1 MQQSKDIK
9 QPLISKGKKEKEDPE
24 VDADIESNPKKPVK
38 AVEKAKKNAKA
49 AGTTWGDSDTIKDYG
64 IFYTLKFALPLLWRG
79 GCVVKLQLLVTIL
92 LTLAAKVL
100 AVIHP
105 IVLKFVIDD
114 MTAGVAA
121 YYLICLYIAVRIA
134 AEGCNLSR
142 EISFASISASAEV
155 HIASLVYN
163 HIQNQSLRFHLS
175 RQTGK
180 IIRICSKG
188 SQSFAQILRFALF
201 VIGPLF
207 LEIVLVI
214 VSIGLFFP
222 YWFVIL
228 IVICIVAYITDTYFV
243 TEWRAKFFRRQNLK
257 DNAYVQ
263 KATDSLLNFETVKY
277 FNAERHEEE
286 RYYKALKEYS
296 HENVATTNSMVILN
310 LSQSFLVFVG
320 LLLNLLLAAYM
331 IETDTLRVGDF
342 VLLNTYIL
350 QVYTPLNFLG
360 SFWRWIR
367 QAMVDVEQIFEIL
380 EVDDTIREI
389 PKPKKAIKADGEI
402 EFRNVSFAYEENT
415 DKMII
420 DNISFKVE
428 AGQSVAIVG
437 ATGAGKST
445 IMRLLYRF
453 YDVQEGAILVD
464 GQNIAELKI
473 KELRAKIGIV
483 PQDTVLFNETIKYN
497 LAYGG
502 VSDPAFKEMMEDPTR
517 QEELMNRLRD
527 VARKAQILDF
537 IESKPKKFDEVVGER
552 GLKLSGGEKQ
562 RVAIARA
569 LLKHTPIM
577 LFDEATSALDTA
589 TEKEIQGAINNASK
603 NATTLMIAHRLS
615 TVRECD
621 KIIVLK
627 NGVIAEE
634 GSHRELY
641 QKGGEYRGLWDKQT
655 QQEQREEKQ
664 KEEEQRRA
672 DEREKVLQERA
683 SMRKKKSSMNF
694 MHRKHSQT
702 GK

>member
-1 MQQSKDIK
+1 MEQNKDIK

-24 VDADIESNPKKPVK
+24 VDADIESNPKKPFK

-92 LTLAAKVL
+92 LTLTAKVL

-175 RQTGK
+175 RETGK

>member
-24 VDADIESNPKKPVK
+24 VDADIESNPKKPVE